1 MPHPADLYGLSHG
14 EVLRRFDARLAAMVH
29 YFYLDK
35 PCYVG
40 AAGSAQNRCPH
51 CHQAFDFAHKRAALL
66 ILALQM
72 QAKKGERGLAPD
84 EGVPV

>member
-1 MPHPADLYGLSHG
+1 MPHPADLRDLSHG
-14 EVLRRFDARLAAMVH
+14 QVLRRFDARLAAMVH

-66 ILALQM
+66 ILAPPL
-72 QAKKGERGLAPD
+72 PHF
-84 EGVPV
+84 

>member
-1 MPHPADLYGLSHG
+1 MVHPTDLCGLSHS

-40 AAGSAQNRCPH
+40 AAGSAQNLCPH
-51 CHQAFDFAHKRAALL
+51 CHQAFDFAHKRAALH

-72 QAKKGERGLAPD
+72 QIKGGSGLAPARISF
-84 EGVPV
+84 E

>member
-1 MPHPADLYGLSHG
+1 MSLPNDLCDLSHG
-14 EVLRRFDARLAAMVH
+14 AVLRHFDARLAAMVH

-40 AAGSAQNRCPH
+40 AAGSAQNLCPH

-66 ILALQM
+66 ILALQT
-72 QAKKGERGLAPD
+72 QINGGKGASPHFF
-84 EGVPV
+84 